1 MKRGHALGL
10 CLALICVAG
19 GMIALGTSGEHR
31 QQMGEIMTGSWT
43 HARRDLAEIK
53 TMIHDA
59 LNEHLDKLAASLS
72 ERRGQEEDKD
82 PNDTT
87 GHSTAARRA
96 SSGHERRT
104 LPGSQVGFD
113 YSSPSFRPFTCLLAS
128 AAPFACQAAPFSV
141 VVMKKLPRRC
151 SVPHGPHHGRLC
163 SYLQATAERAD
174 KMTWV
179 ADVIVL
185 I

>member
-1 MKRGHALGL
+1 MLTGTSAAGWRTMKRGHALGL

-72 ERRGQEEDKD
+72 ERRGQEEDED

-113 YSSPSFRPFTCLLAS
+113 FSSGSSGPDPPSALSHAMP
-128 AAPFACQAAPFSV
+128 
-141 VVMKKLPRRC
+141 
-151 SVPHGPHHGRLC
+151 
-163 SYLQATAERAD
+163 
-174 KMTWV
+174 
-179 ADVIVL
+179 
-185 I
+185 